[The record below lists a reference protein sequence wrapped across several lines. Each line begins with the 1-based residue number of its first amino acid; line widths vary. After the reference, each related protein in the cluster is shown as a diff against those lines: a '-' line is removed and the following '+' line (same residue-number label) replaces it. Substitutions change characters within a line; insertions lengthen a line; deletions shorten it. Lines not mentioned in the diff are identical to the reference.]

1 MNRDGSPLS
10 EEDKRKF
17 LKSGKTSPVHSEDSG
32 VTSDL
37 SPTEVCGEV
46 DCTKDNKMQNDPE
59 MSGRPHSNSLTK
71 ESTGAEVVFF
81 PCIDECPDL
90 EEKLKEFVSSIFF
103 VLDGKRLTGH
113 LKELIECSLFVLH
126 LRKKTML
133 VWILIQTCFEGL
145 CSASVILVYP
155 RVKNPTLRRVE
166 SMSIK
171 PGSSMGKETKIRAG
185 VLKHNYT
192 TNGLQELADPVVKT
206 ALNPA
211 DIIDKYRECILNY
224 SKFKLAAVIELE
236 ACLKACRFLIQQR
249 VSFDVHVQKLKLS
262 HLRVYLER
270 YCTMDYQSFYSTP
283 YRPQRVSS
291 SSSPYLYD
299 GLASTPERPVFLSP
313 STLLQSANRPGFNT
327 SPLYTGFQ
335 SPLGY
340 SPSYLSPL
348 HQHQPLDLSNSIEK
362 LKPNRISAFSSPN
375 DSLYLQRLKSNP
387 MFQDLQTLLVQ
398 ECLHMQVPTNLINTS
413 WNSTSLK
420 VPGIVDNG
428 ATVYSLHLK
437 LQERLLSLRTDPT
450 VTSKALELEADYS
463 CEVGKIEVSRYQG
476 LCSAGTSE
484 SARQKVNSTCDE
496 KRLGLIK
503 EVHRHVDTLVRRLN
517 ANDSGLCAVVNS
529 PGSRCSSRSGS
540 DRCSPDIPSQDSGIL
555 SDESLPEFPSTNK
568 TESGHIFSQ
577 KPATSIDNS
586 NASVNFSAVRHLQFN
601 KQTVSDWITSPENI
615 IPVTSP
621 DSTHQGISSTVI
633 IQRETTKNG
642 SLHMDLNN
650 LKECRSNLKCLSDRK
665 SFDGQNNNV
674 DTSPEG
680 ISKAQN
686 LKEKVQDNH
695 DIEKKSPKNQ
705 KDSKNRLLTP
715 EATIVLT
722 NWYDAHLRY
731 PYPSDLE
738 VKQLSDDS
746 GLSEKQV
753 KKWMANKR
761 VRCFNT
767 LSISG
772 NQHPIKLKYKGKGKQ
787 QQNENARP
795 NYQQLTI
802 EARDILNQWYEGHH
816 YDPYPLDEEKE
827 ELAEKCGISV
837 GQIRSWFANKRSR
850 ANNTRKQIPNYFIE
864 KFPEYTP
871 HVHMKL
877 LQAADFLQ
885 NVVYINIQSTDEDKI
900 DRYCTLSQLYSQL
913 GFLRKAAFFRRIAA
927 MQCVTP
933 QNPRPNWQ
941 QCYHLM
947 MQSLEGYKLIFDI
960 KDIPDVPTYGWP
972 IVQYRVLNEL
982 IYSAKRMGNIPL
994 AIRHSTFLL
1003 QTLHKHLSCPEKSE
1017 IVSSLESLTARCE
1030 GTTQALAL
1038 DNGVIL
1044 PPLPLTEIP
1053 HVRSFRLVPAAPH
1066 LEPVKIVS
1074 KSASAEKD
1082 LFIYTPLSIGSNSTP
1097 EKTNKVDFRW
1107 VAKDLCEVHLQVF
1120 NPMPEELKITQM
1132 GLLIEGVEMEM
1143 YPSNPVIPAESGP
1156 YLVKMLCRPK
1166 SHGELNIL
1174 GYTTLVYGVHS
1185 NCRLKDIPHLHE
1197 TQSKVEII
1205 PPLPNVQVKSSFPQS
1220 AMFITESDGA
1230 NVVTTA
1236 SASLYAGQSEECLIT
1251 VHNTS
1256 VQPVERVQVKLRCKS
1271 EEKMYFSKIFNWCS
1285 DNIESQLPIQSSKK
1299 MCFSVC
1305 VSGHSDFL
1313 LSSFSK
1319 HSSTSAGSEVS
1330 ENTSAVIKDTV
1341 VHKCF
1346 ETTLQIQYSGGEG
1359 LKSGFCRICS
1369 IAFTVDILPSV
1380 IFVNWDVLP
1389 AESPDHCV
1397 LVFDVKNV
1405 SGHQI
1410 EVQYTTDQ
1418 NVILELE
1425 EVRRVSVQVE
1435 RCIFPPEPE
1444 PSVDLK
1450 NTVIKHIGHSN
1461 HYSQFLASFVDIR
1474 WNIPSETCCGKASI
1488 EHLKWTNEQLEL
1500 ISVSRVSWDIRIN
1513 DEMYTDT
1520 CNPEVLVGR
1529 LMLLDVNL
1537 TLKEDLE
1544 ASEGELEVSCCSK
1557 VNCEIDSMC
1566 TLMGTD
1572 SLLVPNVDVSS
1583 ALKFST
1589 SFLFHVSGHYTL
1601 DVKFTVRRTN
1611 TESIVFKCYK
1621 ILLIVDEEDR

>member
-1 MNRDGSPLS
+1 
-10 EEDKRKF
+10 
-17 LKSGKTSPVHSEDSG
+17 
-32 VTSDL
+32 
-37 SPTEVCGEV
+37 
-46 DCTKDNKMQNDPE
+46 
-59 MSGRPHSNSLTK
+59 
-71 ESTGAEVVFF
+71 
-81 PCIDECPDL
+81 
-90 EEKLKEFVSSIFF
+90 
-103 VLDGKRLTGH
+103 
-113 LKELIECSLFVLH
+113 
-126 LRKKTML
+126 
-133 VWILIQTCFEGL
+133 
-145 CSASVILVYP
+145 
-155 RVKNPTLRRVE
+155 
-166 SMSIK
+166 
-171 PGSSMGKETKIRAG
+171 
-185 VLKHNYT
+185 
-192 TNGLQELADPVVKT
+192 
-206 ALNPA
+206 
-211 DIIDKYRECILNY
+211 
-224 SKFKLAAVIELE
+224 
-236 ACLKACRFLIQQR
+236 
-249 VSFDVHVQKLKLS
+249 
-262 HLRVYLER
+262 
-270 YCTMDYQSFYSTP
+270 
-283 YRPQRVSS
+283 
-291 SSSPYLYD
+291 
-299 GLASTPERPVFLSP
+299 
-313 STLLQSANRPGFNT
+313 
-327 SPLYTGFQ
+327 
-335 SPLGY
+335 
-340 SPSYLSPL
+340 
-348 HQHQPLDLSNSIEK
+348 
-362 LKPNRISAFSSPN
+362 
-375 DSLYLQRLKSNP
+375 
-387 MFQDLQTLLVQ
+387 
-398 ECLHMQVPTNLINTS
+398 
-413 WNSTSLK
+413 
-420 VPGIVDNG
+420 
-428 ATVYSLHLK
+428 
-437 LQERLLSLRTDPT
+437 
-450 VTSKALELEADYS
+450 
-463 CEVGKIEVSRYQG
+463 
-476 LCSAGTSE
+476 
-484 SARQKVNSTCDE
+484 
-496 KRLGLIK
+496 
-503 EVHRHVDTLVRRLN
+503 
-517 ANDSGLCAVVNS
+517 
-529 PGSRCSSRSGS
+529 
-540 DRCSPDIPSQDSGIL
+540 
-555 SDESLPEFPSTNK
+555 
-568 TESGHIFSQ
+568 
-577 KPATSIDNS
+577 
-586 NASVNFSAVRHLQFN
+586 
-601 KQTVSDWITSPENI
+601 
-615 IPVTSP
+615 
-621 DSTHQGISSTVI
+621 
-633 IQRETTKNG
+633 
-642 SLHMDLNN
+642 MDLTNF
-650 LKECRSNLKCLSDRK
+650 KECQSNTKFLSDRK

-674 DTSPEG
+674 NTSLQN
-680 ISKAQN
+680 ISNAQN
-686 LKEKVQDNH
+686 LTEKVQEDGEV
-695 DIEKKSPKNQ
+695 EKESPKNQ

-715 EATIVLT
+715 EATVVLT

-738 VKQLSDDS
+738 VKQLSDES

-761 VRCFNT
+761 
-767 LSISG
+767 
-772 NQHPIKLKYKGKGKQ
+772 
-787 QQNENARP
+787 
-795 NYQQLTI
+795 LTI
-802 EARDILNQWYEGHH
+802 EARDILNQWYEGHL
-816 YDPYPLDEEKE
+816 YDPYPSDEEKE

-871 HVHMKL
+871 HVHMNL

-900 DRYCTLSQLYSQL
+900 DRYCTLSQLYTQL

-982 IYSAKRMGNIPL
+982 IYSAKRMGNLPL
-994 AIRHSTFLL
+994 AVRHSTFLL
-1003 QTLHKHLSCPEKSE
+1003 QTLHKYLSSQEKSE

-1066 LEPVKIVS
+1066 LEP
-1074 KSASAEKD
+1074 
-1082 LFIYTPLSIGSNSTP
+1082 
-1097 EKTNKVDFRW
+1097 
-1107 VAKDLCEVHLQVF
+1107 
-1120 NPMPEELKITQM
+1120 
-1132 GLLIEGVEMEM
+1132 GLLIDGIEIEM
-1143 YPSNPVIPAESGP
+1143 YPTNPVIPAESGP
-1156 YLVKMLCRPK
+1156 YLVKMMCRPK

-1174 GYTTLVYGVHS
+1174 GYTTLVYGVNS

-1230 NVVTTA
+1230 NVVTSA
-1236 SASLYAGQSEECLIT
+1236 AASLYAGQSEECLIT

-1256 VQPVERVQVKLRCKS
+1256 VQPVERVEVKLRCKS
-1271 EEKMYFSKIFNWCS
+1271 EEKMYFSKIFNWCSDNIESQLPIQLFLYFFAVYFSKIFNWCS

-1319 HSSTSAGSEVS
+1319 HSSTSGSEVS

-1341 VHKCF
+1341 IHKCF

-1359 LKSGFCRICS
+1359 LTAGFCRLCS
-1369 IAFTVDILPSV
+1369 VAFTVDILPSV

-1410 EVQYTTDQ
+1410 EVQYTVDQ
-1418 NVILELE
+1418 NVILEPE

-1444 PSVDLK
+1444 PSIDLK

-1488 EHLKWTNEQLEL
+1488 EHLKWTKEQLEL
-1500 ISVSRVSWDIRIN
+1500 ISVSIVSWDIRIN
-1513 DEMYTDT
+1513 DEFYTDT

-1529 LMLLDVNL
+1529 LLLLDVNL

-1557 VNCEIDSMC
+1557 VNGEIDSMC

-1583 ALKFST
+1583 AVKFST

-1601 DVKFTVRRTN
+1601 NVKFTVRRTN

>member
-1 MNRDGSPLS
+1 MSLIIDYGQLAEDHQSLLVLVNQTGTLINNKTFNRAWERIHKCNCIGIPGQKRKAWVRYKRSYPKENNEWGDFQAHRKVLGLVSVGECSNIQEFEELFDCYKKVKEEYSDTLFNSRLIIFGMNRDGSPLS

-37 SPTEVCGEV
+37 SPTEVCGEG
-46 DCTKDNKMQNDPE
+46 DCTKDNKIQNDPE

-103 VLDGKRLTGH
+103 VLDGKRLDRSF
-113 LKELIECSLFVLH
+113 ERADRMQLICAPFEKKDYVGLDTDTKSFRKKCQGR
-126 LRKKTML
+126 LRKHLADLCLQAGISGEAILHYETAIDILKPVNDWL
-133 VWILIQTCFEGL
+133 WIGACFEGL

-185 VLKHNYT
+185 SLKHNYT
-192 TNGLQELADPVVKT
+192 TNGLQELADPVAKT

-249 VSFDVHVQKLKLS
+249 
-262 HLRVYLER
+262 
-270 YCTMDYQSFYSTP
+270 
-283 YRPQRVSS
+283 
-291 SSSPYLYD
+291 
-299 GLASTPERPVFLSP
+299 
-313 STLLQSANRPGFNT
+313 N
-327 SPLYTGFQ
+327 
-335 SPLGY
+335 
-340 SPSYLSPL
+340 
-348 HQHQPLDLSNSIEK
+348 
-362 LKPNRISAFSSPN
+362 
-375 DSLYLQRLKSNP
+375 
-387 MFQDLQTLLVQ
+387 
-398 ECLHMQVPTNLINTS
+398 
-413 WNSTSLK
+413 
-420 VPGIVDNG
+420 
-428 ATVYSLHLK
+428 
-437 LQERLLSLRTDPT
+437 
-450 VTSKALELEADYS
+450 
-463 CEVGKIEVSRYQG
+463 
-476 LCSAGTSE
+476 
-484 SARQKVNSTCDE
+484 
-496 KRLGLIK
+496 
-503 EVHRHVDTLVRRLN
+503 
-517 ANDSGLCAVVNS
+517 
-529 PGSRCSSRSGS
+529 
-540 DRCSPDIPSQDSGIL
+540 
-555 SDESLPEFPSTNK
+555 
-568 TESGHIFSQ
+568 
-577 KPATSIDNS
+577 
-586 NASVNFSAVRHLQFN
+586 
-601 KQTVSDWITSPENI
+601 
-615 IPVTSP
+615 
-621 DSTHQGISSTVI
+621 
-633 IQRETTKNG
+633 
-642 SLHMDLNN
+642 
-650 LKECRSNLKCLSDRK
+650 
-665 SFDGQNNNV
+665 
-674 DTSPEG
+674 
-680 ISKAQN
+680 
-686 LKEKVQDNH
+686 
-695 DIEKKSPKNQ
+695 
-705 KDSKNRLLTP
+705 
-715 EATIVLT
+715 
-722 NWYDAHLRY
+722 
-731 PYPSDLE
+731 
-738 VKQLSDDS
+738 
-746 GLSEKQV
+746 
-753 KKWMANKR
+753 
-761 VRCFNT
+761 
-767 LSISG
+767 
-772 NQHPIKLKYKGKGKQ
+772 
-787 QQNENARP
+787 
-795 NYQQLTI
+795 
-802 EARDILNQWYEGHH
+802 
-816 YDPYPLDEEKE
+816 
-827 ELAEKCGISV
+827 
-837 GQIRSWFANKRSR
+837 
-850 ANNTRKQIPNYFIE
+850 
-864 KFPEYTP
+864 
-871 HVHMKL
+871 L

-900 DRYCTLSQLYSQL
+900 DRYCTLSQLYTQL

-994 AIRHSTFLL
+994 AVRHSTFLL
-1003 QTLHKHLSCPEKSE
+1003 QTLHKHLSSPEKSE
-1017 IVSSLESLTARCE
+1017 IVSSLESLTARCA

-1107 VAKDLCEVHLQVF
+1107 VAKDICEVHLQVF

-1143 YPSNPVIPAESGP
+1143 YPTNPVIPAESGP

-1256 VQPVERVQVKLRCKS
+1256 VQPVERVEVKLRCKS

-1285 DNIESQLPIQSSKK
+1285 DNIKSQLPIQSSKK

-1319 HSSTSAGSEVS
+1319 HSSTSGSEVS

-1359 LKSGFCRICS
+1359 LMSGFCRLCS

-1389 AESPDHCV
+1389 AEGPDHCV

-1410 EVQYTTDQ
+1410 EVQYTADQ
-1418 NVILELE
+1418 NVILEPE

-1488 EHLKWTNEQLEL
+1488 EHLKWTIEQLEL
-1500 ISVSRVSWDIRIN
+1500 ISVSQVSWDIRIN

-1529 LMLLDVNL
+1529 LMLLDVKL

-1583 ALKFST
+1583 AVKFST

-1611 TESIVFKCYK
+1611 AESIVFKCYK